1 MGKLSFLL
9 AEDYI
14 KPRIYFNSKNKS
26 SQAKFADEDTEK
38 FIGLNHLLSVL
49 ESPNGFIIN
58 AFQVDY
64 YQSLPHLILKKLQE
78 VHSYKRLYVLGPEL
92 SLSILKRSAKSVY
105 SQSFD
110 NLEYL
115 NIEYDVQNTIEF
127 CIKLLKEG
135 HIVYVLPETSVSW
148 YHNHIIDFDFKIT
161 PLCSALLS
169 QRSKT
174 SILCSMPVEDSDQ
187 IELCEPNKSIDYS
200 GSLYEC
206 VEHQSKS
213 IYEYL
218 HKDEI

>member
-14 KPRIYFNSKNKS
+14 KPRNYFNSKNKS
-26 SQAKFADEDTEK
+26 SQAKLTDEDTEK

-64 YQSLPHLILKKLQE
+64 YQSLPHLILKN
-78 VHSYKRLYVLGPEL
+78 YKKFIRISALYVLGPEL

-115 NIEYDVQNTIEF
+115 NIEYDVQIPSSFASN
-127 CIKLLKEG
+127 
-135 HIVYVLPETSVSW
+135 Y
-148 YHNHIIDFDFKIT
+148 
-161 PLCSALLS
+161 
-169 QRSKT
+169 
-174 SILCSMPVEDSDQ
+174 
-187 IELCEPNKSIDYS
+187 
-200 GSLYEC
+200 
-206 VEHQSKS
+206 
-213 IYEYL
+213 
-218 HKDEI
+218 